1 MNPPRVPPHD
11 DAAERALLGALL
23 LDARLPDQVLPQLG
37 DADFYRPAHRRIAA
51 AMATLVADGVPV
63 ELLGLC
69 DVLRRHG
76 ELEACGGQEYLAM
89 LLDDAVT
96 SANIA
101 APLRLVQ
108 EHAARRALL
117 DRMHHASEAVQSG
130 ELSAEALRTTLVSD
144 LLGMSPDRSRAG
156 FRPLPVHAVC
166 DEIER
171 RGRGEG
177 SGLRLGWPEFDRQ
190 AQGLQA
196 GEVVLICGAP
206 KVGKSTVA
214 AQCGMHVALSG
225 QGGVGYVSAEMSSEA
240 ITERLLA
247 ALAGVP
253 IGAMRAG
260 TLTDAQYRRLAE
272 ASTALFRAPFWIDD
286 GAVPR
291 LQDIVAR
298 VLALKAQHPTLALVV
313 VDFLQLVRYQL
324 KGRRGDEELEA
335 ISYGLKDLAKRAQVV
350 LVAPTQLNQKSIE
363 DRPDKRPM
371 LRDISGSSGPLK
383 AADFVALLYRPA
395 LYGELPAGTP
405 DHMLVSVAAA
415 RRTATFDVVL
425 HWQATVMRGIPHDSW
440 IRPDDPLPCG
450 PPTCATVSEPAHP

>member
-298 VLALKAQHPTLALVV
+298 VLALKAQHPTLARSSSTSCSWSATSLATARRRRAGS
-313 VDFLQLVRYQL
+313 DLVRTQ
-324 KGRRGDEELEA
+324 GPREARSGCPRRADAAEPEVDRGP
-335 ISYGLKDLAKRAQVV
+335 SGQ
-350 LVAPTQLNQKSIE
+350 APN
-363 DRPDKRPM
+363 
-371 LRDISGSSGPLK
+371 
-383 AADFVALLYRPA
+383 
-395 LYGELPAGTP
+395 
-405 DHMLVSVAAA
+405 AA
-415 RRTATFDVVL
+415 RHLRELRAAQSGGLRRPPVSAGAVRRTPGRYPRSHAGVGGGC
-425 HWQATVMRGIPHDSW
+425 QANGHVRRRAALAGH
-440 IRPDDPLPCG
+440 RHARDPTRFVD
-450 PPTCATVSEPAHP
+450 PPG